1 VPRPHS
7 IPSSRLSVLRTFRRM
22 MKLTAL
28 FAIVVAA
35 IAVLLVATGSRG
47 PHIYTLVTTALAAGL
62 IVLLAGALISLM
74 FLRAGGGHDAEATLF
89 EEEDNQ

>member
-1 VPRPHS
+1 M
-7 IPSSRLSVLRTFRRM
+7 FRRI

-35 IAVLLVATGSRG
+35 IAVLLVATGSKG
-47 PHIYTLVTTALAAGL
+47 PHIYTLVAASLAAGL
-62 IVLLAGALISLM
+62 IVLLVGALLSLL
-74 FLRAGGGHDAEATLF
+74 FLRAGGDHDAEASLF

>member
-1 VPRPHS
+1 VPLPNS
-7 IPSSRLSVLRTFRRM
+7 IPRSRLSALGTFRRI

-28 FAIVVAA
+28 FAIAAAA

-47 PHIYTLVTTALAAGL
+47 PHIYTLVVTALVAGL
-62 IVLLAGALISLM
+62 IVLLAGALLSML
-74 FLRAGGGHDAEATLF
+74 FLRAGGDHDANTALF

>member
-1 VPRPHS
+1 M
-7 IPSSRLSVLRTFRRM
+7 LRTFRRI

-47 PHIYTLVTTALAAGL
+47 PHIYALVATALGAGL
-62 IVLLAGALISLM
+62 IVLLAGALMGLL
-74 FLRAGGGHDAEATLF
+74 FLREGGGHDAEATLF